1 MSAAWCGI
9 RRACISYIRIDVF
22 LANVNNS
29 HWDVT
34 QLFRL
39 LARLMHR
46 IAPLRN
52 EILMCS
58 RQSTLLAISL
68 MKDYLFI
75 RAQLCITSASLA
87 GVFLLVKCQRIV
99 CRWTASDK
107 KWRMRA
113 SCLSEIFNLR
123 TTRNDRVSERII
135 QFSNT
140 VLYFSLLSTL
150 KDKLF

>member
-39 LARLMHR
+39 LARLMRR

-52 EILMCS
+52 EILTCS

-75 RAQLCITSASLA
+75 AHNCVSRRRHLQAYFSSWSVNALSVVGLHPIRNDGCERTVCQKYLICARHGMTASASELYS
-87 GVFLLVKCQRIV
+87 FQIPCFTSLY
-99 CRWTASDK
+99 CRH
-107 KWRMRA
+107 
-113 SCLSEIFNLR
+113 
-123 TTRNDRVSERII
+123 
-135 QFSNT
+135 
-140 VLYFSLLSTL
+140 
-150 KDKLF
+150 